1 MARASNTHRASLLLV
16 LACATRAG
24 AAGVMDALDIKKPY
38 PQQEKYMTN
47 GFHPTS
53 TWSYKTDDGRVQLG
67 LVLSEE
73 PVQASCEDAE
83 DWHKT

>member
-1 MARASNTHRASLLLV
+1 
-16 LACATRAG
+16 
-24 AAGVMDALDIKKPY
+24 
-38 PQQEKYMTN
+38 MTN

-83 DWHKT
+83 DWHKTDEPSKDCAWVAKKPETRCSVKGPGAEAASLWLPF